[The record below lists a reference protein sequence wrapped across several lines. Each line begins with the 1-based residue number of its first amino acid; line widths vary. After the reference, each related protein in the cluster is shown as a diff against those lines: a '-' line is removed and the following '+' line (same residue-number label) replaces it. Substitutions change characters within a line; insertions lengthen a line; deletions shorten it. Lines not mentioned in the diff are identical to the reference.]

1 MKKIQNKSVNA
12 EIITIGDEIL
22 IGQIV
27 DTNSQWIGQ
36 ELNKIGV
43 SVYQISSIQDER
55 KHILNA
61 LKEAEKRADIVII
74 TGGLG
79 PTKDDITKK
88 TIAEYFKDDKN
99 IEYPEVIEHIKV
111 LFKKVKHPFNE
122 VQKYQA
128 QLPSKATLLMNQF
141 GTAPGMW
148 FYENNTVFVSL
159 PGVPYEMKGLI
170 TNEVLPKIQQK
181 YKLPYIIHTTIM
193 TVGVGESVI
202 AERIEDWENNL
213 PIHIKVA
220 YLPSFGKVR
229 LRISAKGNDKEILE
243 NEISTKIIALKNL
256 ISDIIVGY
264 DTDAS
269 IEKRVGD
276 LLSIKNKTVSTA
288 ESLTGGKIGASLVAI
303 AGSSAYFKGG
313 FITYT
318 AELKQQLLGV
328 SKQTIQE
335 FSVVSEQVAKEMA
348 MGCLN
353 KLQTDYAIA
362 VTGNA
367 GPTTDVTD
375 KNVGVV
381 YIAIA
386 TKNATK
392 NNVEVHE
399 FNFGQPREKVI
410 NRTVTKALEL
420 LMMSIQEITQE
431 TYK

>member
-1 MKKIQNKSVNA
+1 MDPAFAGFFFSKHMNA

-43 SVYQISSIQDER
+43 SVYQITSIQDE
-55 KHILNA
+55 KQHILRA
-61 LKEAEKRADIVII
+61 LKAAESRVDIVII

-88 TIAEYFKDDKN
+88 TIAEYFKDDAVV
-99 IEYPEVIEHIKV
+99 EYQEVIEHIKS
-111 LFKKVKHPFNE
+111 LFKKIKHPFNK
-122 VQKYQA
+122 VQRYQA
-128 QLPSKATLLMNQF
+128 HLPSKATLLMNHF

-170 TNEVLPKIQQK
+170 TNYVLPKIQQK
-181 YKLPYIIHTTIM
+181 FKLPFILHKTIM
-193 TVGVGESVI
+193 TVGVGETVI

-213 PIHIKVA
+213 PNYIKLA

-229 LRISAKGNDKEILE
+229 LRISAKGNDKQHVE
-243 NEISTKIIALKNL
+243 NEVTQKVLELNEL
-256 ISDIIVGY
+256 ISDVIVGY
-264 DTDAS
+264 DEEAF
-269 IEKRVGD
+269 IEKNIGN
-276 LLSIKNKTVSTA
+276 LLKEKNKTLSVA
-288 ESLTGGKIGASLVAI
+288 ESLTGGKIAANIVAVP
-303 AGSSAYFKGG
+303 GSSSYFKGG

-318 AELKQQLLGV
+318 AKMKEELLDV
-328 SKQTIQE
+328 SKRAIDE
-335 FSVVSEQVAKEMA
+335 FSVVSDQVAKQMA
-348 MGCLN
+348 LGCLE
-353 KLQTDYAIA
+353 KTATDYAIS

-367 GPTTDVTD
+367 GPTTDHND
-375 KNVGVV
+375 KSVGLV

-386 TKNATK
+386 SK

-420 LMMSIQEITQE
+420 LKDKVLTSD
-431 TYK
+431 

>member
-1 MKKIQNKSVNA
+1 MKA

-43 SVYQISSIQDER
+43 SVYQISSIQDE
-55 KHILNA
+55 KQHILNA
-61 LKEAEKRADIVII
+61 LKEAESRADIVIV

-88 TIAEYFKDDKN
+88 TIAEYFNDDSLV
-99 IEYPEVIEHIKV
+99 EYPEVIAHIKG
-111 LFKKVKHPFNE
+111 LFKKINHPFKE
-122 VQKYQA
+122 IQKYQA

-148 FYENNTVFVSL
+148 FYENDTVFVSL

-170 TNEVLPKIQQK
+170 TSEVLPRIQKQF
-181 YKLPYIIHTTIM
+181 KLPFILHKTIM
-193 TVGVGESVI
+193 TVGTGESVI

-213 PIHIKVA
+213 PEHIKLA

-229 LRISAKGNDKEILE
+229 LRLSAKGTNKGVLEKEVSDKVTTLT
-243 NEISTKIIALKNL
+243 SL

-264 DTDAS
+264 DEVAS
-269 IEKRVGD
+269 IEKGVGE
-276 LLSIKNKTVSTA
+276 LLKEKGKTLSTA
-288 ESLTGGKIGASLVAI
+288 ESLTGGKIASSLVSV
-303 AGSSAYFKGG
+303 AGSSAYYKGS

-318 AELKQQLLGV
+318 AELKEQLLGV
-328 SKQTIQE
+328 LKSTTEKYT
-335 FSVVSEQVAKEMA
+335 VVSVEVAKEMA
-348 MGCLN
+348 VGCLN
-353 KLQTDYAIA
+353 KLDTDYAIA

-367 GPTTDVTD
+367 GPTTDHND
-375 KNVGVV
+375 KSVGLV

-386 TKNATK
+386 SKND
-392 NNVEVHE
+392 VEVYE

-420 LMMSIQEITQE
+420 LRKNILKINE
-431 TYK
+431 